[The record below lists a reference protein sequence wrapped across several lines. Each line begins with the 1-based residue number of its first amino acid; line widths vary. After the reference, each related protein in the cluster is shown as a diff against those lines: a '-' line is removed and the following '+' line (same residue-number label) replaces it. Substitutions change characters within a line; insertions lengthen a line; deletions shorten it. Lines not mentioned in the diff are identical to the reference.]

1 MPVQPTPKTDTPL
14 VELFSSIQGEG
25 ILVGKRQIFIR
36 FPGCNLNCAYCD
48 TDFSSPGSC
57 RAEEAPGSG
66 IFRNLANPVSLDVLA
81 SILAN
86 WVHLL
91 PGVHHSI
98 SLTGGEPLLHSD
110 VLQQWLPVLRDIC
123 PLFLE
128 TNGTLPSHLEPLL
141 PYLEWV
147 SMDIKLASMTGA
159 DTPWS
164 LHRDFL
170 SLMAHYKGQV
180 KAVVG
185 EETPME
191 EILQAAG
198 LVEECAPELPLIL
211 QPRTEGGRISLTGRM
226 LLDMQARASVVH
238 SDVRIIP
245 QTHRFISVL

>member
-1 MPVQPTPKTDTPL
+1 MPVPPTPRTEAPL

-48 TDFSSPGSC
+48 TDFSSPESC

-66 IFRNLANPVSLDVLA
+66 IFRNLANPVSLDVL
-81 SILAN
+81 SGILSH

-110 VLQQWLPVLRDIC
+110 VLKHWLPVLRDIC

-128 TNGTLPSHLEPLL
+128 TNGTLPDNLQPLL
-141 PYLEWV
+141 PFLEWV

-159 DTPWS
+159 DTPWR

-170 SLMAHYKGQV
+170 SLMAHHKGQAKV
-180 KAVVG
+180 VVG

-191 EILQAAG
+191 EILQAAR
-198 LVEECAPELPLIL
+198 LVDDCAPALPLIL
-211 QPRTEGGRISLTGRM
+211 QPRTERGGISLTGQK
-226 LLDMQARASVVH
+226 LLDMQARASLIH
-238 SDVRIIP
+238 GDVRIIP

>member
-1 MPVQPTPKTDTPL
+1 MPVLHIPRTETPL

-25 ILVGKRQIFIR
+25 ILVGKRQIFVR

-48 TDFSSPGSC
+48 TDFSSPESC
-57 RAEEAPGSG
+57 RGEEAPGSG
-66 IFRNLANPVSLDVLA
+66 IFRNLPNPVSLEVLA
-81 SILAN
+81 GILSH
-86 WVHLL
+86 WVQLL

-110 VLQQWLPVLRDIC
+110 VLREWLPVLRDIC

-128 TNGTLPSHLEPLL
+128 TNGTLPASLQPLL
-141 PYLEWV
+141 PFIEWV

-159 DTPWS
+159 ETPWD
-164 LHRDFL
+164 LHGDFL
-170 SLMAHYKGQV
+170 GLMAHHKGQV

-191 EILQAAG
+191 EIMQAAR
-198 LVEECAPELPLIL
+198 LVEECAPALPLIL
-211 QPRTEGGRISLTGRM
+211 QPRTEEERISLTGRT
-226 LLDMQARASVVH
+226 LLDMQARAALIH